1 MVNLDLCSRSMK
13 KLFENDAIL
22 FILIMKNIFSTKV
35 LTIISTFLFLTYTA
49 SSEENI
55 GTAEK
60 IIGTVYK
67 NRPADIINAG
77 DDLFYNQFIKT
88 MDDSAATIKFDD
100 GTALHIGPNS
110 QIQLDDLVYNKKSS
124 VLTGYL
130 DLSKGIFQ
138 FANNH
143 KTKMYVTLKT
153 PAATIGIRGTKFAA
167 YAKNSYSEL
176 AVTEGNINSTTKFGT
191 YNLDTGEALKVTSS
205 SLTKSNSISKEMK
218 EQFDRASSLLKLDA
232 GLEIF
237 EVIDAGQAANP
248 LSQCA
253 KKSSSWLND
262 AALREQIKRI
272 DITRLFFLKT
282 KYGIIVIQAI
292 NFPPLVNKVRRLI
305 KEEYYKRSPFF
316 NVRLGMMAEAG
327 DFFNN
332 KPRKSLNRVRKVI
345 LKPVHFKRGSVA
357 SGYPND
363 EKLGDGRSFFIALR
377 EMKLNKSD
385 YKVWGRVIYGMSV
398 ADKLEVGSPPAEP
411 DFIIDMK
418 TGSQIREKCL

>member
-1 MVNLDLCSRSMK
+1 LHKMVNLDLCSRSMK

-237 EVIDAGQAANP
+237 
-248 LSQCA
+248 
-253 KKSSSWLND
+253 
-262 AALREQIKRI
+262 
-272 DITRLFFLKT
+272 
-282 KYGIIVIQAI
+282 
-292 NFPPLVNKVRRLI
+292 
-305 KEEYYKRSPFF
+305 
-316 NVRLGMMAEAG
+316 
-327 DFFNN
+327 
-332 KPRKSLNRVRKVI
+332 
-345 LKPVHFKRGSVA
+345 
-357 SGYPND
+357 
-363 EKLGDGRSFFIALR
+363 
-377 EMKLNKSD
+377 
-385 YKVWGRVIYGMSV
+385 
-398 ADKLEVGSPPAEP
+398 
-411 DFIIDMK
+411 
-418 TGSQIREKCL
+418 